1 MAELSGVGKKR
12 GHEMLEFILGRAG
25 SGKTRRIRELAVEA
39 SRREE
44 KWPII
49 LVPEQYSFETEKA
62 VLRLAG
68 PVQAS
73 KIRVYSFTRLAE
85 AVFRQEG
92 GFAGR
97 RLTDGGRRVL
107 MSCAVEASEDHL
119 EVYGAAAKSGRIAD
133 LMLTAVNEMKLCG
146 ISPPQLS
153 HTAEALSGKGLG
165 KKLSELSLLYG
176 AYEALVKASY
186 LDSRDD
192 LTRLAEALETSSFF
206 EGVTVA
212 VDSFEGF
219 TAQEMNVLRQVLKR
233 AKQVTVAL
241 CTDGMPEE
249 GTGLFALVNRTQ
261 RQLVAAAQEQGIAAA
276 PPVYLTGAP
285 RFRNENLK
293 LLETQLFCA
302 QELLQSEDAEGIHI
316 FRGKDAA
323 EETEYVAASIRNL
336 VETGEYRY
344 REFTI
349 LCRKPER
356 YRSFLESALKKREI
370 PCFLS
375 EPSRVDAEPVPRFLL
390 GAFQAVRSGF
400 ATEDLLEM
408 LKTGVSGFDEEE
420 ISALENYAFLW
431 RLRGKDWKTAFTRHP
446 HGFGHEMTEEDEEE
460 LLWLNRLRER
470 LVTPLSRFLEAT
482 RDATGEEISQA
493 AFTLLTN
500 FGLEENLPLYC
511 ARLEEAGEPALSAKQ
526 VRVWEL
532 LMELLDQMHSI
543 LGGRK
548 VSRERYEALLR
559 EVIAGEDVSEIPQ
572 TIDQVIFGTPEQV
585 RQTSPRVTFLLGTV
599 QGEFPLAPKS
609 SGVFSD
615 AERKELIAL
624 ELPLGDPL
632 EQKTMEERYLAYS
645 VACSPSESLYLCYP
659 RSADGEEKE
668 PSELVSAVKAVFPD
682 LREEKDLPDEFF
694 ANSMEA
700 AFTRMAARFRENT
713 PKAAALRKLF
723 SEEPRYAGKLEA
735 LLRASGAGPQ
745 KLEDTT
751 LARELFGKA
760 PYFSATQIETYYDC
774 RFKYFCRYGLR
785 AKERK
790 PAEVDVLQY
799 GTLMHFLFERIFRE
813 PLEIRASWTKE
824 ELFALIRRLIREYA
838 DENLGGF
845 QELAG
850 RERYRLGRMAR
861 SAVVLVGHVEE
872 ELRQSRF
879 QPEYLEL
886 SLGREKGFPPLK
898 IETKDG
904 RIVTVGGTIDRVD
917 TYRQGKRLY
926 VRVIDYKTGRKDFRL
941 SDVLHGLNMQMLV
954 YLAALIENGKALPA
968 GVLYMPSA
976 EPTVSAAKGME
987 ESAVRKEAE
996 KQLRMSGVVLSNS
1009 EILTAMEEG
1018 AKGRFIPAAL
1028 NKDGEF
1034 TRTSSVLTEQELAAV
1049 LRYSKRLIA
1058 SMAEELWA
1066 GNVQAQ
1072 PNLKNRSACRFC
1084 PYGPVCAG
1092 EYGEKDIEKE
1102 KLSKKQVLKE
1112 MGFDPAE
1119 SGERRGTLW
1128 R

>member
-1 MAELSGVGKKR
+1 
-12 GHEMLEFILGRAG
+12 MLQFILGRAG
-25 SGKTRRIRELAVEA
+25 SGKTRRVRELAVEA
-39 SRREE
+39 SKKEE
-44 KWPII
+44 KWPIV
-49 LVPEQYSFETEKA
+49 LVPEQYSFETEKTI
-62 VLRLAG
+62 LRLAG

-107 MSCAVEASEDHL
+107 MSCAIEACEAQL
-119 EVYGAAAKSGRIAD
+119 TVYEAAARGGRIVD

-146 ISPPQLS
+146 ISPFQLS
-153 HTAEALSGKGLG
+153 QTAEALSGKGLG

-176 AYEALVKASY
+176 TYEALVAASY

-192 LTRLAEALETSSFF
+192 LTRLAEALETSRFF
-206 EGVTVA
+206 EGVTVL

-219 TAQEMNVLRQVLKR
+219 TAQERNVLRQVMKR
-233 AKQVTVAL
+233 AKQVTVSL
-241 CTDGMPEE
+241 CTDGIPEE

-261 RQLVAAAQEQGIAAA
+261 RQLLAAAQELSVAVA
-276 PPVYLTGAP
+276 PPVHLTGAP
-285 RFRNENLK
+285 RFHNENLK
-293 LLETQLFCA
+293 LLEAQLFCA
-302 QELLQSEDAEGIHI
+302 QELLQSEDAEGIHV
-316 FRGKDAA
+316 FCGKDAV

-336 VETGEYRY
+336 VETGKYRY

-356 YRSFLESALKKREI
+356 YRSFLESALKKRGI

-390 GAFQAVRSGF
+390 GAFQAARSGF

-420 ISALENYAFLW
+420 ISSLENYAFLW
-431 RLRGKDWKTAFTRHP
+431 RLRGKDWKTEFTRHP
-446 HGFGHEMTEEDEEE
+446 KGFGQEMTEEDEEE
-460 LLWLNRLRER
+460 LSWLNGLRKRLIA
-470 LVTPLSRFLEAT
+470 PLARFTEST
-482 RDATGEEISQA
+482 KDASGEEISQA
-493 AFTLLTN
+493 AFTLLTD

-532 LMELLDQMHSI
+532 LMELLDQMYSI
-543 LGGRK
+543 LGARK
-548 VSRERYEALLR
+548 IARERYEALLR

-585 RQTSPRVTFLLGTV
+585 RQSVPRVTFLLGTV

-668 PSELVSAVKAVFPD
+668 PSELVSSLRAVFPT
-682 LREEKDLPDEFF
+682 LREEKNLPDEFF

-713 PKAAALRKLF
+713 PEAAALRKLF
-723 SEEPRYAGKLEA
+723 SEEPHYAGKLGA
-735 LLRASGAGPQ
+735 LLKAAGAGPQ
-745 KLEDTT
+745 RLEDSA
-751 LARELFGKA
+751 LAGELFGKA

-799 GTLMHFLFERIFRE
+799 GTLMHFLFERVFRE
-813 PLEIRASWTKE
+813 PPEIRASWTE
-824 ELFALIRRLIREYA
+824 EERLALIRRFIREYA

-845 QELAG
+845 QKLAG

-861 SAVVLVGHVEE
+861 SAAILIRHVEE
-872 ELRQSRF
+872 ELGQSRF

-886 SLGREKGFPPLK
+886 SLGHERGFPPLK
-898 IETKDG
+898 VETKDG
-904 RIVTVGGTIDRVD
+904 HVVTVGGTIDRVD
-917 TYRQGKRLY
+917 TYRQGSQLY

-954 YLAALIENGKALPA
+954 YLAALVENGKVLPA

-976 EPTVSAAKGME
+976 EPSVSVPRGMDEAALRRE
-987 ESAVRKEAE
+987 TE
-996 KQLRMSGVVLSNS
+996 KQLRMSGLVLSNS

-1018 AKGRFIPAAL
+1018 AKGRFVPAAL

-1034 TRTSSVLTEQELAAV
+1034 TRTSSVLTLEELAAV

-1066 GNVQAQ
+1066 GNVQAL
-1072 PNLKNRSACRFC
+1072 PNLKNKNACRFC
-1084 PYGPVCAG
+1084 PYGPVCAK
-1092 EYGEKDIEKE
+1092 EYGEKDVEKE
-1102 KLSKKQVLKE
+1102 KLSKEQVLKE
-1112 MGFDPAE
+1112 MGFTEARD
-1119 SGERRGTLW
+1119 RREKEGTLW
-1128 R
+1128 Q